1 MAYTDK
7 KAIVAGG
14 YVGYKVLLEQVLK
27 FFKTGVAPVS
37 KEETLEIFAF
47 MRASN
52 LSKER
57 GGKMVTLDEVFKQGE
72 KEAKRLLKQY
82 AK

>member
-1 MAYTDK
+1 
-7 KAIVAGG
+7 
-14 YVGYKVLLEQVLK
+14 
-27 FFKTGVAPVS
+27 
-37 KEETLEIFAF
+37 LEIFAF

-57 GGKMVTLDEVFKQGE
+57 GGEMVTLEEAYKQGN

>member
-1 MAYTDK
+1 
-7 KAIVAGG
+7 
-14 YVGYKVLLEQVLK
+14 
-27 FFKTGVAPVS
+27 
-37 KEETLEIFAF
+37 

-57 GGKMVTLDEVFKQGE
+57 GGEMVTLDEAFKQGE